1 MSRREGGRRAGRGA
15 QRQAAGLNQLPWQQ
29 IRNPYKPVE
38 VLSADQ
44 VEAIHQAALRILEE
58 LGIEFMSTRALELL
72 ASGGADVE
80 RASGLVRFDRALVED
95 CIAKAP
101 ERFTITPR
109 NDARALQVGGDAVLF
124 GLVNGPPFVTDLDRG
139 RRDGNFED
147 YLNLLRLGQSLN
159 IVQYVTHQSVAPMDL
174 PAETRYLDCYQAIL
188 TLTDKAFYAT
198 AVGAERV
205 EDALEMVAI
214 ARGETRDEQNDR
226 PCVFSVI
233 NVNSP
238 RRVDGPLSEGLI
250 ALAEHGQPAVVTP
263 FCLMGAMTP
272 VTLAAALAQQHA
284 EALAGIALTQLVR
297 PGAPVVYGG
306 FTSNVDLKSGAPAFG
321 TPEYAKASMAAG
333 QLARRCRL
341 PYRSSNANA
350 STSVDAQA
358 AYESMMSLWSALM
371 GGANMLHHGAG
382 WLEGG
387 LVASYEKLVLD
398 AELLQNMTEFMKPI
412 SVDDDSLAFEAMA
425 DVGPGGH
432 FFGTA
437 HTLARYETAFY
448 APLISDWR
456 NFETWQ
462 EAGSRTATERA
473 NTLWKKLLADYQPPP
488 LDEGRREAL
497 EAYVAK
503 RKAEW
508 DRLAA

>member
-1 MSRREGGRRAGRGA
+1 MSRREGGRRGGRGA

-29 IRNPYKPVE
+29 VRNPYKPVE

-44 VEAIHQAALRILEE
+44 VEAIHRAALRILEE
-58 LGIEFMSTRALELL
+58 LGVEFMSGQALDIL
-72 ASGGADVE
+72 AAGGATVE
-80 RASGLVRFDRALVED
+80 RASGLVRFDRGLVEESL
-95 CIAKAP
+95 ARVPA
-101 ERFTITPR
+101 RFTMTPR
-109 NDARALQVGGDAVLF
+109 NDARALEVGGDAAIF

-147 YLNLLRLGQSLN
+147 YRNLLRLGQSLN
-159 IVQYVTHQSVAPMDL
+159 IVQYVTNQSVAPMDL
-174 PAETRYLDCYQAIL
+174 PPETRHLDCYQSIL
-188 TLTDKAFYAT
+188 TLTDKSFYAT
-198 AVGAERV
+198 AVGRDRV
-205 EDALEMVAI
+205 EDALEMVAL
-214 ARGETRDEQNDR
+214 ARGESRESLVGR
-226 PCVFSVI
+226 PSIFSVI

-238 RRVDGPLSEGLI
+238 RRIDGPLSEGLI
-250 ALAEHGQPAVVTP
+250 ALAEHGQPPVVTP

-284 EALAGIALTQLVR
+284 EALAGIVLTQLVR
-297 PGAPVVYGG
+297 PGTPVVYGG

-333 QLARRCRL
+333 QLARRFGL

-358 AYESMMSLWSALM
+358 AYESMMSLWGALM

-387 LVASYEKLVLD
+387 LVASYEKVVLD
-398 AELLQNMTEFMKPI
+398 AELLQNMAEFMKPI
-412 SVDDDSLAFEAMA
+412 AVDEDSLGFAAMQ

-432 FFGTA
+432 FFGTQ
-437 HTLARYETAFY
+437 HTLDRYETAFY
-448 APLISDWR
+448 APLLSDWR
-456 NFETWQ
+456 NFESWQ

-473 NTLWKKLLADYQPPP
+473 NTLWKRLLADYEPPP
-488 LDEGRREAL
+488 LDESRREAL
-497 EAYVAK
+497 DAYVAK
-503 RKAEW
+503 RKESGK
-508 DRLAA
+508 LAA

>member
-1 MSRREGGRRAGRGA
+1 MGRREGGGRSGRGA
-15 QRQAAGLNQLPWQQ
+15 QRQAAGPQQLTWRQV
-29 IRNPYKPVE
+29 RNPYRPVA
-38 VLSADQ
+38 VLSDDQ
-44 VEAIHQAALRILEE
+44 VEAIHRAALRILEE
-58 LGIEFMSTRALELL
+58 LGIEVMSDQALDRL
-72 ASGGADVE
+72 AAGGAEVE
-80 RASGLVRFDRALVED
+80 RASGLVRFDRGLVEQ
-95 CIAKAP
+95 ALASAP
-101 ERFTITPR
+101 DRFTMTPR
-109 NDARALQVGGDAVLF
+109 NPARALELGGDAAIF

-139 RRDGNFED
+139 RRDGNFAD
-147 YLNLLRLGQSLN
+147 YQDLLRLGQSLN

-188 TLTDKAFYAT
+188 TLTDKAFYAAAT
-198 AVGAERV
+198 GRERV
-205 EDALEMVAI
+205 EDALEMVAL
-214 ARGETRDEQNDR
+214 ASGTDREALRDR
-226 PCVFSVI
+226 PSIFSVI

-238 RRVDGPLSEGLI
+238 RRLDGPLSEGLI

-284 EALAGIALTQLVR
+284 EALAGVVLTQLVR

-306 FTSNVDLKSGAPAFG
+306 FTSNVDLRSGAPAFG

-333 QLARRCRL
+333 QLARLVGL

-358 AYESMMSLWSALM
+358 AYESMMSLWGSLM
-371 GGANMLHHGAG
+371 GGAHMLHHGAG

-387 LVASYEKLVLD
+387 LVASFEKLVLD
-398 AELLQNMTEFMKPI
+398 AELLQNMAEFLTPI
-412 SVDDDSLAFEAMA
+412 AVDDDSLAFEAMA
-425 DVGPGGH
+425 EVGPGGH

-448 APLISDWR
+448 QPLISDWR
-456 NFETWQ
+456 NFESWQ
-462 EAGSRTATERA
+462 EAGAKTATERA
-473 NTLWKKLLADYQPPP
+473 NALWKRLLADYQPPP

-497 EAYVAK
+497 AAYVAR
-503 RKAEW
+503 RKEQAG
-508 DRLAA
+508 RLAA

>member
-1 MSRREGGRRAGRGA
+1 MSRREGGRRSGRGA
-15 QRQAAGLNQLPWQQ
+15 QRQAGGLQQLPWQQ
-29 IRNPYKPVE
+29 VRNPYKPVE
-38 VLSADQ
+38 VLSEDQ

-58 LGIEFMSTRALELL
+58 LGIEFMSDRALDRL
-72 ASGGADVE
+72 AAGGAEVE
-80 RASGLVRFDRALVED
+80 RASGLVRFDRGLVEQSL
-95 CIAKAP
+95 ATVP
-101 ERFTITPR
+101 ERFTMTPR
-109 NDARALQVGGDAVLF
+109 NDAKALEIGGDAAIF

-139 RRDGNFED
+139 RRDGNFAD

-159 IVQYVTHQSVAPMDL
+159 IVQYVTHQAVAPMDL
-174 PAETRYLDCYQAIL
+174 PADTRFLDCYEAIL
-188 TLTDKAFYAT
+188 TLTDKAFYGT

-205 EDALEMVAI
+205 VDALEMVAI
-214 ARGETRDEQNDR
+214 ARGERREDLLDR
-226 PCVFSVI
+226 PSIFSVI

-238 RRVDGPLSEGLI
+238 RRIDGPLSEGLI

-284 EALAGIALTQLVR
+284 EALAGIVLTQLAR

-306 FTSNVDLKSGAPAFG
+306 FTSNVDLRSGAPAFG

-333 QLARRCRL
+333 QLARRFRL

-358 AYESMMSLWSALM
+358 AYESMMSLWGALM

-387 LVASYEKLVLD
+387 LVASFEKVVLD

-412 SVDDDSLAFEAMA
+412 AVDQDSLAFEAMQ

-437 HTLARYETAFY
+437 HTLERYETAFY
-448 APLISDWR
+448 APILSDWR
-456 NFETWQ
+456 NFESWQ
-462 EAGSRTATERA
+462 EAGSKTATERA
-473 NTLWKKLLADYQPPP
+473 NAVWKRLLAEYEPPP
-488 LDEGRREAL
+488 LDQGRREAL
-497 EAYVAK
+497 AAYVAR
-503 RKAEW
+503 RKEEYG
-508 DRLAA
+508 RLAA